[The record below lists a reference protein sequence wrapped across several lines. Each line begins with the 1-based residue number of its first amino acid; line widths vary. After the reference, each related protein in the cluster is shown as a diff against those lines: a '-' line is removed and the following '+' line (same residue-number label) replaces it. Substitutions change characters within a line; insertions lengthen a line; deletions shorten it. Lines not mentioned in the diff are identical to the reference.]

1 MTYKIFQTDTK
12 LINLLLQSHGLT
24 EVSKD
29 NRNVFVKN
37 VLLQFDT
44 YVLSSNYIGSF
55 NRNQFFSFFF
65 RNFYVIIN
73 IRFESSSTIY
83 T

>member
-55 NRNQFFSFFF
+55 NINQFFSFFF
-65 RNFYVIIN
+65 F
-73 IRFESSSTIY
+73 FEIFM
-83 T
+83 